1 MSAHSLRIDW
11 PPVEAFGSYSVERR
25 RSIRRKITGRATALV
40 RQAHEKDAIGRI
52 CSLEL
57 RDISDTG
64 LGAVAQHPVEV
75 GSTLTVFIA
84 AHGNEQGFD
93 LVGKVVRCTA
103 CDTGHHI
110 GVRLISRVA
119 A

>member
-11 PPVEAFGSYSVERR
+11 PPVEAAGNYSVDR
-25 RSIRRKITGRATALV
+25 RSSVRRKITGRATALV
-40 RQAHEKDAIGRI
+40 RQANEKDALGRI

-64 LGAVAQHPVEV
+64 LGAVAQTPIEV

-93 LVGKVVRCTA
+93 LVGEVVRCTA
-103 CDTGHHI
+103 CDAGHHI
-110 GVRLISRVA
+110 GVRLTSRA
-119 A
+119 AA